1 MPTHTETKPP
11 LPGLEGATATPP
23 ERVPVRTREGR
34 ITLAAWRMQVT
45 APGGSGTIVL
55 VETNVGAVFRGE
67 GLFLGWAQDLLAAA
81 YRSLVPKTSVDST
94 LNHPQ
99 LG

>member
-1 MPTHTETKPP
+1 MSDPIEPKPFP
-11 LPGLEGATATPP
+11 ELEGATATVP

-34 ITLAAWRMQVT
+34 ITLAAWRMNVT
-45 APGGSGTIVL
+45 APTGTGAIVL

-67 GLFLGWAQDLLAAA
+67 GLFLGWAQDLLGTA
-81 YRSLVPKTSVDST
+81 YRMLVPKSPADVA

>member
-1 MPTHTETKPP
+1 MPTPAEAKVV
-11 LPGLEGATATPP
+11 PGLEGASAAPP
-23 ERVPVRTREGR
+23 ERVPARTREGR
-34 ITLAAWRMQVT
+34 VTLSAWRMSITT
-45 APGGSGTIVL
+45 ANGAGAIVL

-67 GLFLGWAQDLLAAA
+67 GMFLGWPQETLAAA
-81 YRSLVPKTSVDST
+81 YRALVPKTSADVA

>member
-1 MPTHTETKPP
+1 MSDTAEPKA
-11 LPGLEGATATPP
+11 LAVLEGATATTP

-34 ITLAAWRMQVT
+34 ITLAAWRMNVT
-45 APGGSGTIVL
+45 APSGAGVIVL

-67 GLFLGWAQDLLAAA
+67 GRFLGWAQEMLSAA
-81 YRSLVPKTSVDST
+81 YRSLVPKSPADLA

>member
-1 MPTHTETKPP
+1 MSDTAQPQP
-11 LPGLEGATATPP
+11 LAVLEGATATTP

-34 ITLAAWRMQVT
+34 ITLAAWRMHVT
-45 APGGSGTIVL
+45 TPTGAGAIVL

-67 GLFLGWAQDLLAAA
+67 GLFLGWAQETLSAA
-81 YRSLVPKTSVDST
+81 YRSLVPKSPADVA

>member
-1 MPTHTETKPP
+1 MPIPTETKAT

-34 ITLAAWRMQVT
+34 ITLAAWRMNVT
-45 APGGSGTIVL
+45 APGGSGSIVL

-67 GLFLGWAQDLLAAA
+67 GLFLGWAQDTLASA
-81 YRSLVPKTSVDST
+81 YRALVPKTKVDPT

>member
-1 MPTHTETKPP
+1 MPSPTDAKT
-11 LPGLEGATATPP
+11 LPGLEGATATLP

-34 ITLAAWRMQVT
+34 ITLAAWRMNVT
-45 APGGSGTIVL
+45 APGGGGTIVL

-67 GLFLGWAQDLLAAA
+67 GLFLGWPQDRLETA
-81 YRSLVPKTSVDST
+81 YRELVPKTAPDLT
-94 LNHPQ
+94 TNYPQ

>member
-1 MPTHTETKPP
+1 MPTQTETRTI
-11 LPGLEGATATPP
+11 PGLEGATATPP

-34 ITLAAWRMQVT
+34 ITLAAWRMTVT
-45 APGGSGTIVL
+45 APGGAGAIVL

-67 GLFLGWAQDLLAAA
+67 GYFLGWAQDMLATA
-81 YRSLVPKTSVDST
+81 YRTLVPKTNADVA

>member
-1 MPTHTETKPP
+1 M
-11 LPGLEGATATPP
+11 A
-23 ERVPVRTREGR
+23 
-34 ITLAAWRMQVT
+34 IT
-45 APGGSGTIVL
+45 APGGAGAIVL

-67 GLFLGWAQDLLAAA
+67 GMFLGWAQDTLASA
-81 YRSLVPKTSVDST
+81 YRTLVPKATTDVA

>member
-1 MPTHTETKPP
+1 M
-11 LPGLEGATATPP
+11 
-23 ERVPVRTREGR
+23 
-34 ITLAAWRMQVT
+34 TLAAWRMSVET
-45 APGGSGTIVL
+45 PNGPGAIVL

-67 GLFLGWAQDLLAAA
+67 GIFLGWAQDTLDAA
-81 YRSLVPKTSVDST
+81 YRALVPKAPSDSN

>member
-1 MPTHTETKPP
+1 MPLQTEHKT
-11 LPGLEGATATPP
+11 LPGLEGATATVP

-34 ITLAAWRMQVT
+34 ITLAAWRMNIT
-45 APGGSGTIVL
+45 TPGGEGAIVL

-67 GLFLGWAQDLLAAA
+67 GLFLGWAQDMLAAA
-81 YRSLVPKTSVDST
+81 YKSLVPKTGSDSP

>member
-1 MPTHTETKPP
+1 MPIQREPKV
-11 LPGLEGATATPP
+11 LPGLEGATATAP
-23 ERVPVRTREGR
+23 ERVAVRTREGR
-34 ITLAAWRMQVT
+34 ITLAAWRMHIT
-45 APGGSGTIVL
+45 APGGVGAIVL

-67 GLFLGWAQDLLAAA
+67 GLFLGWAQDMLAST
-81 YRSLVPKTSVDST
+81 YRTLVPKTGADVA

>member
-1 MPTHTETKPP
+1 MPTPTEAKAV
-11 LPGLEGATATPP
+11 PGLEGATATAP
-23 ERVPVRTREGR
+23 ERVPARTREGR
-34 ITLAAWRMQVT
+34 ITLSAWRMNVT
-45 APGGSGTIVL
+45 TPNGAGAIVL

-67 GLFLGWAQDLLAAA
+67 GLFLGWAQDTLATA
-81 YRSLVPKTSVDST
+81 YRALVPRTSSDVA

>member
-1 MPTHTETKPP
+1 MNITAPA
-11 LPGLEGATATPP
+11 GEGA
-23 ERVPVRTREGR
+23 
-34 ITLAAWRMQVT
+34 
-45 APGGSGTIVL
+45 IVL

-67 GLFLGWAQDLLAAA
+67 GFFLGWAQDMLSTA
-81 YRSLVPKTSVDST
+81 YRTLVPKSAADVA

>member
-1 MPTHTETKPP
+1 MPIQTETKPT

-34 ITLAAWRMQVT
+34 ITLAAWRMNVT

-67 GLFLGWAQDLLAAA
+67 GLFLGWAQDKLATA
-81 YRSLVPKTSVDST
+81 YRALVPKTSADGT

>member
-1 MPTHTETKPP
+1 MPNPTETKTI
-11 LPGLEGATATPP
+11 PGLEGATATAP

-34 ITLAAWRMQVT
+34 ITLAAWRMNVS
-45 APGGSGTIVL
+45 APGGTGAIVL

-67 GLFLGWAQDLLAAA
+67 GLFLGWAQDMLAAA
-81 YRSLVPKTSVDST
+81 YRTLVPKTTADVA

>member
-1 MPTHTETKPP
+1 MPTQSETKPS

-34 ITLAAWRMQVT
+34 ITLAAWRMNVT
-45 APGGSGTIVL
+45 ASAGSGTIVL

-67 GLFLGWAQDLLAAA
+67 GLFLGWAQDMLANA
-81 YRSLVPKTSVDST
+81 YRTLVPKPSTDST

>member
-1 MPTHTETKPP
+1 MPTQTETPT

-34 ITLAAWRMQVT
+34 ITLAAWRMNVT
-45 APGGSGTIVL
+45 APGGEGTIVL

-67 GLFLGWAQDLLAAA
+67 GFFLGWAQDMLASA
-81 YRSLVPKTSVDST
+81 YRTLLPKPTEAVA

>member
-1 MPTHTETKPP
+1 MATQTEQKPI
-11 LPGLEGATATPP
+11 PGLEGATASAP

-34 ITLAAWRMQVT
+34 ITLAAWRMNVT
-45 APGGSGTIVL
+45 VPTGEGAIVL

-67 GLFLGWAQDLLAAA
+67 GIFLGWAQDVLAAA
-81 YRSLVPKTSVDST
+81 YRSLVPKTGADIS

>member
-1 MPTHTETKPP
+1 M
-11 LPGLEGATATPP
+11 
-23 ERVPVRTREGR
+23 
-34 ITLAAWRMQVT
+34 
-45 APGGSGTIVL
+45 

-67 GLFLGWAQDLLAAA
+67 GIFLGWAQDTLDAA
-81 YRSLVPKTSVDST
+81 YRALVPKAPSDVN

>member
-1 MPTHTETKPP
+1 MPNPTETKTI
-11 LPGLEGATATPP
+11 PGLEGATATPP

-34 ITLAAWRMQVT
+34 ITLAAWRMSIT
-45 APGGSGTIVL
+45 APGGAGAIVL

-67 GLFLGWAQDLLAAA
+67 GMFLGWAQDTLASA
-81 YRSLVPKTSVDST
+81 YRTLVPKPTTDVA

>member
-1 MPTHTETKPP
+1 MPTPTDKA
-11 LPGLEGATATPP
+11 LPGLEGATATSP

-34 ITLAAWRMQVT
+34 ITLAAWRMNVT
-45 APGGSGTIVL
+45 TPAGTGTIVL

-67 GLFLGWAQDLLAAA
+67 GLFLGWPQDRLAAA
-81 YRSLVPKTSVDST
+81 YRELVPKPPVDFTTSY
-94 LNHPQ
+94 PQ

>member
-1 MPTHTETKPP
+1 MSAPEEQKTV
-11 LPGLEGATATPP
+11 PGLEGATATVP

-34 ITLAAWRMQVT
+34 ITLAAWRMNVT
-45 APGGSGTIVL
+45 APNGTGAIVL

-67 GLFLGWAQDLLAAA
+67 GFFLGWAQDMLGIA
-81 YRSLVPKTSVDST
+81 YRSLVPKSGVDVS

>member
-1 MPTHTETKPP
+1 MPLETESKT
-11 LPGLEGATATPP
+11 LPGLEAATASVP

-34 ITLAAWRMQVT
+34 ITLAAWRMIVT
-45 APGGSGTIVL
+45 TPGGEGAIVL

-67 GLFLGWAQDLLAAA
+67 GLFLGWAQDMLAAA
-81 YRSLVPKTSVDST
+81 YKSLVPKTGSDSA